1 MPSSTHSS
9 SSTRAGQPW
18 LLVTL
23 SLAASIL
30 IVLPSL
36 PGRMNA
42 DALDMYG
49 EGLGAPF
56 HDWHPVIIPWLWRQL
71 GASPQ
76 LIALE
81 TILVAFCTVY
91 AVVAVLRANGAAPLR
106 ALIAA
111 AAFALFPPVFGY
123 LTAVSKDTWLAAILV
138 AMFALASTSKGEVA
152 ASIRGLFAG
161 LAPFIR
167 PETILLAPV
176 WVWSEYALA
185 PRKGVRFTVALG
197 ACAFAALALTWL
209 VNEVVK
215 PDRRQPESAIF
226 LFDLAGIS
234 VRTGEL
240 LLTPASFP
248 AQDLDV
254 LRRHYWP
261 ATIAPIAWDKPHSEM
276 IRFVRGDDLAEVRRR
291 WIGAIL
297 AHPLAYLETR
307 AGVIAPYLRGHWG
320 FHPRIDANDEIHLF
334 WPRLHEFVNAYLW
347 AAPPVLFARWITLLG
362 VPLLLV
368 LIWRLKLGQG
378 RDEWT
383 HYLILAI
390 IYQLILLPLINGA
403 DYRYGY
409 ASTVLF
415 FLILMLAARELC
427 LRGRGAPRRVWK
439 SK

>member
-1 MPSSTHSS
+1 MS
-9 SSTRAGQPW
+9 AGRQW
-18 LLVTL
+18 LPVAL
-23 SLAASIL
+23 SLAVSIL

-56 HDWHPVIIPWLWRQL
+56 HDWHPVIVPWLWRQL

-76 LIALE
+76 LIAVE
-81 TILVAFCTVY
+81 TILVAFCMVY
-91 AVVAVLRANGAAPLR
+91 AVVAVLRANGVAPLR
-106 ALIAA
+106 AVIAA

-123 LTAVSKDTWLAAILV
+123 LGAVSKDTWLAAILL
-138 AMFALASTSKGEVA
+138 AMFALASASKGEVA
-152 ASIRGLFAG
+152 ASIRGLLAG

-167 PETILLAPV
+167 PEAILLAPV

-185 PRKGVRFTVALG
+185 PRKGVRLAVALG
-197 ACAFAALALTWL
+197 AGAVVALALTWL
-209 VNEVVK
+209 VEEVVK

-261 ATIAPIAWDKPHSEM
+261 TTIAPIAWAEPDSEM
-276 IRFVRGDDLAEVRRR
+276 IRFVRGDDLPELRRR

-307 AGVIAPYLRGHWG
+307 AGVLALYLRGYWG
-320 FHPRIDANDEIHLF
+320 FHPRIDANQEIHLF
-334 WPRLHEFVNAYLW
+334 WPRLHEVANAYLW
-347 AAPPVLFARWITLLG
+347 AAPPVLFAHWLPLVG
-362 VPLLLV
+362 APLLL
-368 LIWRLKLGQG
+368 LALWRFRLGEGRREWRL
-378 RDEWT
+378 
-383 HYLILAI
+383 YLIFAI
-390 IYQLILLPLINGA
+390 AYQLLLLPLINA
-403 DYRYGY
+403 AEFRYGY

-415 FLILMLAARELC
+415 FLILMLAARDIG
-427 LRGRGAPRRVWK
+427 LRLARHAALPAGASSSPRSAR
-439 SK
+439 